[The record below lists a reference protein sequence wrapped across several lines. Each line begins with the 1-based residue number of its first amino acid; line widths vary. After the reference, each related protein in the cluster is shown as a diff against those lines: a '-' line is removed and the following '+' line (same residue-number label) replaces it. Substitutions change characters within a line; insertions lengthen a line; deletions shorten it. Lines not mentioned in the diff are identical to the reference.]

1 MRWVAQSC
9 VTPIE
14 MKPLSAIVLPALLR
28 EQANKGKHAK
38 LLQYASRIWGLNE
51 GSEDERIT
59 QAIDKTEAFFRS
71 LGLETRLAERGFGD
85 DLREEVVRRFRER
98 GTLLGE
104 DQDIDHEAV
113 ARILAR
119 C

>member
-1 MRWVAQSC
+1 MEITALTGLTHGHTLV
-9 VTPIE
+9 
-14 MKPLSAIVLPALLR
+14 IVLPALLR

-38 LLQYASRIWGLNE
+38 LLQYASRIWGL
-51 GSEDERIT
+51 
-59 QAIDKTEAFFRS
+59 TEAVRTSASLRLSTRRKHSSVRLVSRRVWRS
-71 LGLETRLAERGFGD
+71 VGFGD
-85 DLREEVVRRFRER
+85 DLREEIVRRFRER